1 MDAMPQVDEAEFDTL
16 DRYLGSTD
24 ASEACMLLSEL
35 DGFLTGLVVS
45 PQPIPE
51 DEWLPVALGNPP
63 HFASEVQRELIL
75 DIVRRRVAQIEALLR
90 QDPEAYAPVFWTDD
104 EGEPIADDW
113 AAGFR
118 RAVGLRQ
125 DAWMTLFTE
134 PEENVLVA
142 PIVALWDDVISES
155 DSEDA
160 DIAEAIEMAPPLIP
174 AAVIGI
180 YRFWYRRAR
189 AAGDAPGG

>member
-1 MDAMPQVDEAEFDTL
+1 MDAMPQVDEAEFDIL

-24 ASEACMLLSEL
+24 ASEVCMLLSEL

-45 PQPIPE
+45 PLRIPE
-51 DEWLPVALGNPP
+51 EEWLPVALGTPP
-63 HFASEVQRELIL
+63 LFASDQQRALIL
-75 DIVRRRVAQIEALLR
+75 DIVRRRVGQIEALLR

-125 DAWMTLFTE
+125 DSWLPLFTE

-189 AAGDAPGG
+189 PAGDAPGG

>member
-90 QDPEAYAPVFWTDD
+90 QDPEAYARAMERLMRQNLADPYPPRWSTLLFASHPPA
-104 EGEPIADDW
+104 GERIERAL
-113 AAGFR
+113 AAAQIEAPSSS
-118 RAVGLRQ
+118 RALR
-125 DAWMTLFTE
+125 
-134 PEENVLVA
+134 
-142 PIVALWDDVISES
+142 
-155 DSEDA
+155 
-160 DIAEAIEMAPPLIP
+160 
-174 AAVIGI
+174 
-180 YRFWYRRAR
+180 
-189 AAGDAPGG
+189 

>member
-1 MDAMPQVDEAEFDTL
+1 MDAMPQVDEAEFDIL

-24 ASEACMLLSEL
+24 ASEVCMLLSEL

-45 PQPIPE
+45 PLRIPE
-51 DEWLPVALGNPP
+51 EEWLPVALGTPP
-63 HFASEVQRELIL
+63 LFASDQQRALIL
-75 DIVRRRVAQIEALLR
+75 DIVRRRVGQIEALLR

-125 DAWMTLFTE
+125 DSWLPLFTE

>member
-1 MDAMPQVDEAEFDTL
+1 MDAMPQVDEAEFDIL

-24 ASEACMLLSEL
+24 ASEVCMLLSEL

-45 PQPIPE
+45 PLRIPE
-51 DEWLPVALGNPP
+51 EEWLPVALGTPP
-63 HFASEVQRELIL
+63 LFASDQQRALIL
-75 DIVRRRVAQIEALLR
+75 DIVRRRVGQIEALLR

-125 DAWMTLFTE
+125 DSWLPLFTE

-180 YRFWYRRAR
+180 DRFWYRRAR